1 LISEITAMDDEQE
14 LAELEQHVRMLR
26 ARRKFSDFIKPMAED
41 VTIEALKEEQHYQPI
56 DEAEFEAL
64 VNELDIP
71 EAIEELLEM
80 LD

>member
-1 LISEITAMDDEQE
+1 MDDEQE

-26 ARRKFSDFIKPMAED
+26 ARRKFIDFIKPMADD
-41 VTIEALKEEQHYQPI
+41 VTIEALKEEQDYRPI
-56 DEAEFEAL
+56 DEAEFEVL

-71 EAIEELLEM
+71 ETIEELLEM